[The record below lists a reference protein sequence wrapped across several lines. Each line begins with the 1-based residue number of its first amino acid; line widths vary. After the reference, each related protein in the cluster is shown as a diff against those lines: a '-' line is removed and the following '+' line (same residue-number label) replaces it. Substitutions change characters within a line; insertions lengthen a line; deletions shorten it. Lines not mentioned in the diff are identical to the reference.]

1 MAQEFVVTG
10 NFLKKRR
17 IRQYDRLKKI
27 FCGGKGLR
35 QAPRWGHGCRSQ
47 SITNR
52 YKRQSPREPLNNS
65 LRTQRGLKG
74 AAVVFCR
81 DGQGGSL
88 S

>member
-35 QAPRWGHGCRSQ
+35 QAPR
-47 SITNR
+47 
-52 YKRQSPREPLNNS
+52 
-65 LRTQRGLKG
+65 
-74 AAVVFCR
+74 
-81 DGQGGSL
+81 
-88 S
+88 